1 MALIEMTHP
10 NLPGQVGQ
18 IDEEGFPEFAA
29 KGWRR
34 VDTPTEDADPR
45 DQKKPARRPAV
56 ATTPEKE

>member
-10 NLPGQVGQ
+10 KLPGQVGQ

-34 VDTPTEDADPR
+34 VDEPSTDAAPPR
-45 DQKKPARRPAV
+45 TKTVRRPA
-56 ATTPEKE
+56 AKPAEE

>member
-10 NLPGQVGQ
+10 DLPGQVGQ

-34 VDTPTEDADPR
+34 AEPTTDAAPPR
-45 DQKKPARRPAV
+45 TRKKPARRPAV